1 MENVLKV
8 LNEMVEE
15 QKQTREKLFEQIDQ
29 VNEKIDEHY
38 RKVANGIDDS
48 AFDTDI
54 WNEALDELF
63 SDVSRVSYAI
73 RMLKGKINLLEIENL

>member
-15 QKQTREKLFEQIDQ
+15 QKQMREELIKRIDH

-48 AFDTDI
+48 ALDTDVC
-54 WNEALDELF
+54 NEALDELYN
-63 SDVSRVSYAI
+63 DVSRVNYAI
-73 RMLKGKINLLEIENL
+73 RMLKGKINLVEVENL

>member
-15 QKQTREKLFEQIDQ
+15 QKQIREELIKHIDH
-29 VNEKIDEHY
+29 VNKKFDEHY

-48 AFDTDI
+48 AFDTDV
-54 WNEALDELF
+54 WNEALDELYN
-63 SDVSRVSYAI
+63 DVSRVNYAI
-73 RMLKGKINLLEIENL
+73 RMLKRKINLVEVENL